1 MPGGCGE
8 PTSSAPVPF
17 ASFEGREHNDA
28 SPTRDGS
35 AGGRGACPG
44 RLRFEHGGAG
54 RLRRHGRRC
63 CRRPGRRSHRCGG
76 GRGCR
81 GAGGSQ
87 ADRVLENGA
96 SGGIEA
102 TDRTLAQS
110 LERRSGFST
119 FTRLADASG
128 LAQELGGGGSYT
140 IFAPTDEAFNALP
153 AELRQRLDTDR
164 ELLRNVLNQHVVS
177 GQALAAD
184 QLPQEVRT
192 AGGTPIRVALADGRP
207 VLAAAGEPGAQAP
220 DPEVALGGGPGTA
233 RIVTGNIAFAEGVVH
248 GIDQVLLP
256 AGMR

>member
-1 MPGGCGE
+1 MRHQRVMGLLAAGALVLAGCGSNTE
-8 PTSSAPVPF
+8 EQA
-17 ASFEGREHNDA
+17 AS
-28 SPTRDGS
+28 
-35 AGGRGACPG
+35 GAM
-44 RLRFEHGGAG
+44 GGAVAG
-54 RLRRHGRRC
+54 ALV
-63 CRRPGRRSHRCGG
+63 GG
-76 GRGCR
+76 PIGAAVGAAAG

-96 SGGIEA
+96 SGGIES

-110 LERRSGFST
+110 LEQRSGFST
-119 FTRLADASG
+119 FTQLADASG
-128 LAQELGGGGSYT
+128 LTQELGGGGSYT

>member
-1 MPGGCGE
+1 MRHQRVMGLLAAGALVLAGCGSNTE
-8 PTSSAPVPF
+8 EQA
-17 ASFEGREHNDA
+17 AS
-28 SPTRDGS
+28 
-35 AGGRGACPG
+35 GAM
-44 RLRFEHGGAG
+44 GGAVAG
-54 RLRRHGRRC
+54 DLV
-63 CRRPGRRSHRCGG
+63 GG
-76 GRGCR
+76 PIGAAVGAAAG

-96 SGGIEA
+96 SGGIES

-110 LERRSGFST
+110 LEQRSGFST
-119 FTRLADASG
+119 FTQLADASG
-128 LAQELGGGGSYT
+128 LTQELGGGGSYT

>member
-1 MPGGCGE
+1 MRHQRVMGLLAAGALVLAGCGSNTE
-8 PTSSAPVPF
+8 EQA
-17 ASFEGREHNDA
+17 AS
-28 SPTRDGS
+28 
-35 AGGRGACPG
+35 GAM
-44 RLRFEHGGAG
+44 GGAVAG
-54 RLRRHGRRC
+54 ALV
-63 CRRPGRRSHRCGG
+63 GG
-76 GRGCR
+76 PIGAAVGAAAG

-119 FTRLADASG
+119 FTQLADASG
-128 LAQELGGGGSYT
+128 LTQELGGGGSYT